1 VNKLIRIAVVDDIN
15 AICSTMEKYLSIS
28 AARVGV
34 ETDISVYYGAQRLC
48 EDMYNGV
55 EFDLL
60 FMDIELGDMNG
71 IEAVRFIR
79 EELRNESM
87 RIVFI
92 SGKTEYANELFE
104 HDVMNFLKK
113 PITFEKIDT
122 VLNKYLRVYHNDS
135 RFFSFEYKNTF
146 HRLNYND
153 IVFFESD
160 KRVIKVHTIDNTYSF
175 YEKMDQLSEQIH
187 DTRFFRIHQSYI
199 INMMYVKTFRS
210 DSVVMKNGA
219 VLSVSRPNRE
229 ALAQRQIDMELGV
242 M

>member
-1 VNKLIRIAVVDDIN
+1 MIRIAVVDDVN
-15 AICSTMEKYLSIS
+15 AVCSAMERYLSVS

-34 ETDISVYYGAQRLC
+34 KADISVYFGAQRLC
-48 EDMYNGV
+48 KDMYNGV

-79 EELRNESM
+79 EELHNESM

-92 SGKTEYANELFE
+92 SGKTEYADELFE

-113 PITFEKIDT
+113 PITFEIIDT
-122 VLNKYLRVYHNDS
+122 VLNKYLRVYHNES
-135 RFFSFEYKNTF
+135 KYFSFDYKNTF
-146 HRLNYND
+146 HRINYND
-153 IVFFESD
+153 IVYFESD
-160 KRVIKVHTIDNTYSF
+160 KRVIKVYTLDATYSF
-175 YEKMDQLSEQIH
+175 YDKLDNISEQIA

-199 INMMYVKTFRS
+199 INMMYVETFRS